1 MLEEVYTLKMKNL
14 DKEKELDQL
23 KKKLHQLEQTKFER
37 EISHEVQKNVLK
49 ISTNSVSTLS
59 KSLNQMPLFVE
70 QTSTYDLSPPQ
81 SPISKFAPL
90 PPPPPPPP
98 MLNEASKSK
107 KIPKSSQTMKTV
119 NWTKLPYNA
128 CLGTVWEK
136 LNEEEAFKLIDI
148 NDLQEKFSIK
158 EMARNAS
165 RNENNAISAKTK
177 TLPSV
182 LENNRAQLC
191 EMFLKGKNKQT
202 TTPKPTK
209 KEIFRKI
216 YSIDITNIDSLFTD
230 QLVNFLVRKFHK
242 LSKTAPWHKNYLFF
256 SILKKDKS
264 LLCHG
269 AVFESLL

>member
-1 MLEEVYTLKMKNL
+1 MLEELYALKMKDL
-14 DKEKELDQL
+14 DREKELDQL

-49 ISTNSVSTLS
+49 ISTDSVSTLS
-59 KSLNQMPLFVE
+59 KSTNQMPLFVE

-128 CLGTVWEK
+128 CFGTVWEK

-158 EMARNAS
+158 ETTKNAS
-165 RNENNAISAKTK
+165 KNENNVSSVKQKSIQ
-177 TLPSV
+177 SV
-182 LENNRAQLC
+182 LENNRAKNFEL
-191 EMFLKGKNKQT
+191 LLSGKVNNK
-202 TTPKPTK
+202 KPSE
-209 KEIFRKI
+209 KEILRKF
-216 YSIDITNIDSLFTD
+216 YSIDTANIDYLFTE
-230 QLVNFLVRKFHK
+230 QLVKFLF
-242 LSKTAPWHKNYLFF
+242 
-256 SILKKDKS
+256 
-264 LLCHG
+264 
-269 AVFESLL
+269 